1 VTGIRRWVARPVVV
15 AALTLSA
22 LTACVDAPT
31 DPSGARPVTSE
42 EAQLLA
48 ITRFQNFNTGTRPF
62 ETAFT
67 LSGVEVTMRGW
78 VDYVAELGY
87 ASVAGD
93 FGTEAVLW
101 TTSSLGAVPRAADDD
116 GYPTFPIPPLDDPEW
131 QIQTLDA
138 SSSALG
144 ALVATISALGV
155 DRPDN
160 PLLVQQSGAL
170 WLREDEV
177 DDTAVTVFAAPP
189 SDTPVD
195 GSTSA
200 PDPADATLRLWV
212 DAAGLLRRAE
222 VFLNNTWN
230 VVDFPD
236 REGPQLSMPGESG

>member
-1 VTGIRRWVARPVVV
+1 VTGIPPRLARPVVV
-15 AALTLSA
+15 AALLLCA
-22 LTACVDAPT
+22 LTACVDSPA
-31 DPSGARPVTSE
+31 DPGGARPVTSE

-48 ITRFQNFNTGTRPF
+48 ITRFQNFDARTRPF

-87 ASVAGD
+87 ASVTGD

-101 TTSSLGAVPRAADDD
+101 TTSSLGAVPRAADDG

-189 SDTPVD
+189 SDSPVD
-195 GSTSA
+195 GSSA
-200 PDPADATLRLWV
+200 PDPSDATLRLWV
-212 DAAGLLRRAE
+212 DAGGLLRRAE

-230 VVDFPD
+230 MIDFPD
-236 REGPQLSMPGESG
+236 RPGPELSLPGASG

>member
-1 VTGIRRWVARPVVV
+1 M
-15 AALTLSA
+15 AALTLAA
-22 LTACVDAPT
+22 LTACVETSPGSEG
-31 DPSGARPVTSE
+31 PRPVTSE

-48 ITRFQNFNTGTRPF
+48 ITRFQNFDAGTRPF
-62 ETAFT
+62 ETTFT

-87 ASVAGD
+87 ASVTGD

-101 TTSSLGAVPRAADDD
+101 TTSSLGAVPRPADDD
-116 GYPTFPIPPLDDPEW
+116 GYPTFPIPSLDDPEW

-160 PLLVQQSGAL
+160 PLLLQQSGAL

-177 DDTAVTVFAAPP
+177 DDTPVTVFAAPP
-189 SDTPVD
+189 SDTPLG
-195 GSTSA
+195 GSTAA
-200 PDPADATLRLWV
+200 PDAADATLRLWV

-222 VFLNNTWN
+222 LFLNNTWN

-236 REGPQLSMPGESG
+236 EPGPQLTLPGESR